1 MDFREYRAAHYV
13 CRDIKTLEE
22 IREKI
27 EQASDRRAE
36 LYHALS
42 EGHDPD
48 TATELHQLEKDI
60 ERLWEQQRTV
70 RASIRFGDRGHILQR
85 ARTEERIER
94 SAA

>member
-1 MDFREYRAAHYV
+1 MR
-13 CRDIKTLEE
+13 TLEE

-36 LYHALS
+36 LFHALS
-42 EGHDPD
+42 DGHNPE
-48 TATELHQLEKDI
+48 TIAELHQLEKEI
-60 ERLWEQQRTV
+60 EQLWAQQRVV
-70 RASIRFGDRGHILQR
+70 RATIRFGDRDHILQR

>member
-1 MDFREYRAAHYV
+1 MAFREYPAANGV
-13 CRDIKTLEE
+13 STDMRTLEE

-36 LYHALS
+36 LFHALS
-42 EGHDPD
+42 EGHNPE
-48 TATELHQLEKDI
+48 TIAELHQLEKEI
-60 ERLWEQQRTV
+60 EQLWEQQRVV
-70 RASIRFGDRGHILQR
+70 RASIRFGDRDHILQR

>member
-1 MDFREYRAAHYV
+1 M
-13 CRDIKTLEE
+13 KTLEE

-27 EQASDRRAE
+27 ERASDRRAE

-42 EGHDPD
+42 EGHDPE
-48 TATELHQLEKDI
+48 AAAELHQLEKEI
-60 ERLWEQQRTV
+60 ERLWEEQRVV
-70 RASIRFGDRGHILQR
+70 RASIRFGDRDHILQR

>member
-1 MDFREYRAAHYV
+1 M
-13 CRDIKTLEE
+13 KTLEE

-27 EQASDRRAE
+27 ERASDRRAE

-42 EGHDPD
+42 EGHDP
-48 TATELHQLEKDI
+48 AVRNELNQLEREI
-60 ERLWEQQRTV
+60 EELWDEQRSV
-70 RASIRFGDRGHILQR
+70 RAAIRFGDREKILRR

>member
-1 MDFREYRAAHYV
+1 MR
-13 CRDIKTLEE
+13 TLEE

-36 LYHALS
+36 LFHALS
-42 EGHDPD
+42 DGHDPE
-48 TATELHQLEKDI
+48 TIAELHQLEKEI
-60 ERLWEQQRTV
+60 EQLWEQQRVV
-70 RASIRFGDRGHILQR
+70 RATIRFGDRDHILQR

>member
-1 MDFREYRAAHYV
+1 M
-13 CRDIKTLEE
+13 KTLED

-27 EQASDRRAE
+27 ERASDRRAE

-42 EGHDPD
+42 EGHDSS
-48 TATELHQLEKDI
+48 AAEELRQLENEI
-60 ERLWEQQRTV
+60 EQLWEQQRSL
-70 RASIRFGDRGHILQR
+70 RAAIRFGDRDHILQR

>member
-1 MDFREYRAAHYV
+1 MDA
-13 CRDIKTLEE
+13 LEE
-22 IREKI
+22 IRQKI

-42 EGHDPD
+42 EGYSSEIV
-48 TATELHQLEKDI
+48 AELRALEKEI
-60 ERLWEQQRTV
+60 ERLWEEHRMV
-70 RASIRFGDRGHILQR
+70 RAAIRFGDREHILQR

>member
-1 MDFREYRAAHYV
+1 MDA
-13 CRDIKTLEE
+13 LQE

-27 EQASDRRAE
+27 ERASDRRAE

-42 EGHDPD
+42 EGFDPE
-48 TATELHQLEKDI
+48 TAAELRELEKEI
-60 ERLWEQQRTV
+60 EQLWEEHRSL
-70 RASIRFGDRGHILQR
+70 RAAIRFGEREKILRR